1 MKSRTV
7 RTVVTV
13 RDVHGDGEGHPQVAL
28 RLLGAFELCRDGKPV
43 ELPANVQRLLAFV
56 GLNNG
61 VSRALT
67 AGTLWPDVTEDLALG
82 SLRSAIWRLHRVCP
96 RVLQPSR
103 HSLTLAET
111 VSVDVSATLAD
122 TIYLPDVPD
131 ATVIAAATRVAALGE
146 LLSGWYDDWVLL
158 ERERLRQVRLHA
170 LEDFAVS
177 LIERGKFGAALNVA
191 LAAIK
196 SEPLRESAH
205 RLVIRVHLAEGNPGE
220 AMRQFQ
226 AYQSLLADEL
236 GLQPSEQIL
245 RLIRP
250 LHIRPPARR
259 EPLLT
264 ERQS

>member
-1 MKSRTV
+1 M
-7 RTVVTV
+7 
-13 RDVHGDGEGHPQVAL
+13 
-28 RLLGAFELCRDGKPV
+28 
-43 ELPANVQRLLAFV
+43 
-56 GLNNG
+56 
-61 VSRALT
+61 
-67 AGTLWPDVTEDLALG
+67 
-82 SLRSAIWRLHRVCP
+82 
-96 RVLQPSR
+96 
-103 HSLTLAET
+103 
-111 VSVDVSATLAD
+111 
-122 TIYLPDVPD
+122 
-131 ATVIAAATRVAALGE
+131 
-146 LLSGWYDDWVLL
+146 
-158 ERERLRQVRLHA
+158 
-170 LEDFAVS
+170 S
-177 LIERGKFGAALNVA
+177 LIERGKYGAALNVA

-259 EPLLT
+259 EPLLS